1 LAIRRLAPRATV
13 ILMTAF
19 GRADIVWEALDLGTF
34 RVVNKPFDMDDIAD
48 LVAQAFVARHSPDT
62 H

>member
-1 LAIRRLAPRATV
+1 
-13 ILMTAF
+13 MTAF